1 VGEVTSFSCIGSGP
15 RMNGCSFFASSAI
28 WQLKLNKLI

>member
-1 VGEVTSFSCIGSGP
+1 LRRSFGGSNVFSCIGSGP

-28 WQLKLNKLI
+28 WQLS